1 MLSYAFSLGPSRI
14 ATASLYTDSHRDQ
27 YMKLTWTKIDEAPAL
42 ASYALLPILR
52 AYFRGTGVDIET
64 ADISLAGRIIANF
77 PESLRDDQK
86 IPDELTRLGKLA
98 QTPDANIIKLP
109 NISASIPQL
118 REAIAE
124 LRGKG
129 YNIPDYP
136 DEPST
141 DEERALEARFAVVL
155 GSAVNPVL
163 REGNSDRRASRSVK
177 AFAQKHPQKM
187 MKNWPISGSVTRVAH
202 MRDKDFYA
210 SEKSINIGA
219 ATNVRIEFV
228 DSAGA
233 VKVLKQSIPL
243 LQGEVI
249 DCTVMNVAALRKFY
263 AEQMAAAK
271 ADNAL
276 LSLHLK
282 CTMMKISD
290 PIMFGHC
297 VAVYFADALEKH
309 AGAILEIGA
318 NVNNGLADVL
328 GKLEQLPAGKKAEI
342 EADIAAC
349 YHKGPGLAMV
359 DSQAGKTN
367 LHVPNDVIIDASMPV
382 VIRDGG
388 KMWNKA
394 DALEDTVAMIPDRC
408 YATIYQAVIEDCQKH
423 GQFDPATMGSVSN
436 VGLMAQKA
444 EEYGSHDKTFTAPG
458 NGTIRIVDAGGRTL
472 LEQSVERGDIFR
484 ACQTKDEAIRDWV
497 KLGVTRARATGAPA
511 VFWLDP
517 DRGHDAQII
526 QKVKAYLPEE
536 DLSGLEIKIMKPVD
550 AMKFSLERIRR
561 GEDTISVTGNVLR
574 DYLTDLFPI
583 LELGTSA
590 RMLSIVP
597 LLQGGAMLE
606 TGAGGSAPKHVQ
618 QFVKEGHLRWDSL
631 GEYCA
636 LVPALELMATKT
648 GNARAALLSKTLDQ
662 AIGRYLEDARE
673 PSRKVNEIDN
683 RGSTFYLALA
693 WAKALA
699 AQDEDGELKQRF
711 TPVATALAAN
721 AGKITQELLAA
732 QGKPVDIG
740 GYYFPDDAKCAAAM
754 RPSVTLNAIIDGM

>member
-1 MLSYAFSLGPSRI
+1 
-14 ATASLYTDSHRDQ
+14 
-27 YMKLTWTKIDEAPAL
+27 MKLTWTKTDEAPAL

-52 AYFRGTGVDIET
+52 AYFKGTGVEIET

-77 PESLRDDQK
+77 PECLRNDQK
-86 IPDELTRLGKLA
+86 IPDELTRLGELA
-98 QTPDANIIKLP
+98 QTPEANIIKLP

-136 DEPST
+136 EQPST
-141 DEERALEARFAVVL
+141 EEERALQARFAVVL

-177 AFAQKHPQKM
+177 AFAQKHPNKA
-187 MKNWPISGSVTRVAH
+187 MKNWPRQGSKSGSVTRVAH
-202 MRDKDFYA
+202 MSDQDFYA
-210 SEKSINIGA
+210 SEKSTTVGA

-233 VKVLKQSIPL
+233 VKVLKPSIPL
-243 LQGEVI
+243 LEGEVI
-249 DCTVMNVAALRKFY
+249 DCAVMNVAELRRFY

-309 AGAILEIGA
+309 AGAILEIGV
-318 NVNNGLADVL
+318 NVDNGLSDVL
-328 GKLEQLPAGKKAEI
+328 DKLVHLPAEKKAEI
-342 EADIAAC
+342 QADIAAC
-349 YHKGPGLAMV
+349 YEKGPGLAMV
-359 DSQAGKTN
+359 DSRVGKTN
-367 LHVPNDVIIDASMPV
+367 LHVPNDVIVDASMPV

-388 KMWNKA
+388 KMWNKE
-394 DALEDTVAMIPDRC
+394 DALVDTVAMIPDRS
-408 YATIYQAVIEDCQKH
+408 YATIYQAAIEDCQKH
-423 GQFDPATMGSVSN
+423 GQFDPTTMGSVSN

-444 EEYGSHDKTFTAPG
+444 EEYGSHDKTFAAPG
-458 NGTIRIVDAGGRTL
+458 NGTIRIVDAGGGTL

-497 KLGVTRARATGAPA
+497 KLGVARARATGAPA

-526 QKVKAYLPEE
+526 QKVNAYLPEQ

-561 GEDTISVTGNVLR
+561 GQDTISVTGNVLR

-597 LLQGGAMLE
+597 LLRGGALLE

-636 LVPALELMATKT
+636 LVPSLELMATKT
-648 GNARAALLSKTLDQ
+648 GNPRAALLSKTLDE
-662 AIGRYLEDARE
+662 AIGQYLEDARY

-683 RGSTFYLALA
+683 RGSTYYLALA

-711 TPVATALAAN
+711 TPVAAALEAN
-721 AGKITQELLAA
+721 AGNITQELLSA

-754 RPSVTLNAIIDGM
+754 RPSDTLNAIIDGM

>member
-1 MLSYAFSLGPSRI
+1 MSSNKI
-14 ATASLYTDSHRDQ
+14 
-27 YMKLTWTKIDEAPAL
+27 TWTKTDEAPVL
-42 ASYALLPILR
+42 ASYSLLPILR
-52 AYFRGTGVDIET
+52 AYLKGTGVEVET

-77 PESLRDDQK
+77 PDRLRNDQK

-129 YNIPDYP
+129 YDIPDYP
-136 DEPST
+136 EEPAT
-141 DEERALEARFAVVL
+141 EEERAVQARFAVVL

-163 REGNSDRRASRSVK
+163 REGNSDRRASASVK
-177 AFAQKHPQKM
+177 TFARKHPHKM
-187 MKNWPISGSVTRVAH
+187 MKNWPKSGSVTRVAH
-202 MRDKDFYA
+202 MSNKDFYG
-210 SEKSINIGA
+210 SEKSTTVSA
-219 ATNVRIEFV
+219 ATEVRIEFV

-233 VKVLKQSIPL
+233 VKVLKQRIPL
-243 LQGEVI
+243 LKGEVI
-249 DCTVMNVAALRKFY
+249 DCAVMNVAALRRLY

-318 NVNNGLADVL
+318 NVNNGLSDVL
-328 GKLEQLPAGKKAEI
+328 GKLDHLPAGKKAEI

-349 YHKGPGLAMV
+349 YGKGPALAMV
-359 DSQAGKTN
+359 DSRLGKTN
-367 LHVPNDVIIDASMPV
+367 LHVPNDVIVDASMPV

-388 KMWNKA
+388 KMWNRE
-394 DALEDTVAMIPDRC
+394 DALQDTIAMIPDRC
-408 YATIYQAVIEDCQKH
+408 YATLYQVVIEDCKKH

-436 VGLMAQKA
+436 VGLMAQQA
-444 EEYGSHDKTFTAPG
+444 EEYGSHDKTFAAPG

-484 ACQTKDEAIRDWV
+484 ACQAKDEAIRDWV
-497 KLGVTRARATGAPA
+497 KLAVTRARTGAPA

-526 QKVKAYLPEE
+526 QKVKAYLPEY
-536 DLSGLEIKIMKPVD
+536 DLSGLEIKVMKPVD

-583 LELGTSA
+583 FELGTSA

-597 LLQGGAMLE
+597 LLRGGAMLE

-636 LVPALELMATKT
+636 LVPSLELMATKT
-648 GNARAALLSKTLDQ
+648 GNPRAALLSKTLDE
-662 AIGRYLEDARE
+662 AIGQYLEGARE

-699 AQDEDGELKQRF
+699 AQDEDAELKQRF
-711 TPVATALAAN
+711 TPVAAALAEN
-721 AGKITQELLAA
+721 EGKITQELLAA

-740 GYYFPDDAKCAAAM
+740 GYYCPDDAQCAAAM
-754 RPSVTLNAIIDGM
+754 RPSLTLNAIIERM